1 MKDITCEELAVL
13 RSGESYYLV
22 WYSAYWCG
30 PCQRMDKA
38 ALDATATE
46 IGVPFY
52 YADCGKHEDLINESI
67 TSFPTFVLY
76 LGPLAVAT
84 RNSSDTTKVC
94 QWLKKI
100 TLNK

>member
-1 MKDITCEELAVL
+1 MKDITSEELAVL

-38 ALDATATE
+38 ALDAAATE

-52 YADCGKHEDLINESI
+52 YAD
-67 TSFPTFVLY
+67 
-76 LGPLAVAT
+76 
-84 RNSSDTTKVC
+84 
-94 QWLKKI
+94 
-100 TLNK
+100 